1 MSESPRRVAFV
12 RTAQVMAE
20 SPHFV
25 IHTVECADDHAWWSE
40 PELTVATQII
50 LVRRGRFRISSR
62 GREVMVDPTVGYLH
76 GPGEEERFSHPVGGD
91 SCTSITFTAGALIDD
106 LWPEPTGGSR
116 SAMSPAVLVDPR
128 LELAHRLLPRSL
140 DDPGFGGAEAVL
152 DLLTLALHGRR
163 GAPHRHGPGRAVL
176 AERAREAIV
185 SVEPEAADLVGLAR
199 LLETSPSHL
208 SRTFRHH
215 VGMTVSRYRNRVR
228 VSRALAA
235 IEAGETDL
243 ATLAFSLGFSDQAHF
258 SRVMRDELGH
268 TPGRVRTLLAA

>member
-1 MSESPRRVAFV
+1 M
-12 RTAQVMAE
+12 RTAQVVAQT
-20 SPHFV
+20 PHFV
-25 IHTVECADDHAWWSE
+25 IHTVECADDHARWSK

-50 LVRRGRFRISSR
+50 LVRRGRFRVSSR
-62 GREVMVDPTVGYLH
+62 GGEVMVDPTVGYLH
-76 GPGEEERFSHPVGGD
+76 GPGEEERFSHPAGGD

-106 LWPEPTGGSR
+106 LWPDPFGGSP
-116 SAMSPAVLVDPR
+116 MSPAVLVDPQ

-152 DLLTLALHGRR
+152 DLLTLALRGRG
-163 GAPHRHGPGRAVL
+163 GAPHRHGPGRAGL

-185 SVEPEAADLVGLAR
+185 SVEPQAADLVGLAR

-215 VGMTVSRYRNRVR
+215 IGMTVSRYRNRVR
-228 VSRALAA
+228 VSHALAA

-243 ATLAFSLGFSDQAHF
+243 AALAFSLGFSDQAHF

>member
-1 MSESPRRVAFV
+1 M
-12 RTAQVMAE
+12 RTAQVVAE

-40 PELTVATQII
+40 PELSVAAQII
-50 LVRRGRFRISSR
+50 LVRRGRFRVSSR

-76 GPGEEERFSHPVGGD
+76 GAGEEERFSHPAGGD
-91 SCTSITFTAGALIDD
+91 SCTSVTFTAGALIDE
-106 LWPEPTGGSR
+106 LWPEPAGGSR
-116 SAMSPAVLVDPR
+116 SAVSPAVSPAVRVDPR
-128 LELAHRLLPRSL
+128 LEFAHRMLPRSL
-140 DDPGFGGAEAVL
+140 DDPAFGGAEAVL
-152 DLLTLALHGRR
+152 DLLTLALRGSR
-163 GAPHRHGPGRAVL
+163 GASPGHAPGRAGL
-176 AERAREAIV
+176 AERAREAIAAA
-185 SVEPEAADLVGLAR
+185 EREAADLVGLAR

-243 ATLAFSLGFSDQAHF
+243 AALALALGFSDQAHF

-268 TPGRVRTLLAA
+268 TPGRVRALLAA